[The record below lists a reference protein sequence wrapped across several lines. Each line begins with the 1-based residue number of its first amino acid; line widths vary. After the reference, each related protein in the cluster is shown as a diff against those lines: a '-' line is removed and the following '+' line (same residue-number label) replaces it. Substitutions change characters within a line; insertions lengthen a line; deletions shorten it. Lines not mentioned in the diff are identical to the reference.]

1 MTAER
6 PAPDAASTR
15 RSRRAAATA
24 GTSGDSASPTSR
36 RERRAQEQERSHTQH
51 RAQAHES
58 ASTQDRA
65 HDRTHA
71 QNHAKPR
78 AQDEFTAAAAA
89 LNFTG
94 EGDTASSAP
103 NAARP
108 SRQERRRAADERKL
122 HTPFRRFAAATASV
136 AAVGAIA
143 LLAVGVSLPLAGTA
157 TGGHATASM
166 AEPKSVTTPA
176 TQDTTVESQLQGY
189 VAGDDVEE
197 VPLERVEGYEAA
209 TYSEI
214 AAVSGISTSGA
225 FFDNDPTADIQWPFA
240 VGTSMSSPFGY
251 RWGRLHE
258 GVDFTPGSGAPVQA
272 IADGVVRTA
281 SEAGGAYGVNVY
293 IDHVIDGELVT
304 SHYAHMQYG
313 SLEVVSGQ
321 RVEVGD
327 TIGLTGNTGRSYGA
341 HLHFEIRYNDTAID
355 PLPWLREHANRHYS
369 KEEQAEVAELETD
382 LLGQDFTE

>member
-1 MTAER
+1 MREQESAAVTNESAATSASVPTA
-6 PAPDAASTR
+6 PK
-15 RSRRAAATA
+15 AATA
-24 GTSGDSASPTSR
+24 AADDFP
-36 RERRAQEQERSHTQH
+36 
-51 RAQAHES
+51 
-58 ASTQDRA
+58 
-65 HDRTHA
+65 
-71 QNHAKPR
+71 
-78 AQDEFTAAAAA
+78 AAAAA

-94 EGDTASSAP
+94 ASAKAHSAP
-103 NAARP
+103 EPEASRAS
-108 SRQERRRAADERKL
+108 SRQETRRVSKPQRTL
-122 HTPFRRFAAATASV
+122 NTPFRKFAAATGSV
-136 AAVGAIA
+136 AAIGAIA
-143 LLAVGVSLPLAGTA
+143 LLAAGVSLPLAAPSAIPTVVA
-157 TGGHATASM
+157 DAAGGAAKTPVAADP
-166 AEPKSVTTPA
+166 AEA
-176 TQDTTVESQLQGY
+176 ELQGY
-189 VAGDDVEE
+189 VAGDDIETA
-197 VPLERVEGYEAA
+197 PLERVEGYEAS
-209 TYSEI
+209 TFSDI

-258 GVDFTPGSGAPVQA
+258 GVDFTPGDGAPIQA

-327 TIGLTGNTGRSYGA
+327 TLGKTGNTGRSYGS

-369 KEEQAEVAELETD
+369 DDEKAALAGLEAD
-382 LLGQDFTE
+382 MLGQGTAE